1 MSLTLLFNAVEENLI
16 GMNDRKN
23 ERHTLGLFNIRCP
36 ELHKVGILV
45 SRIPDIFGRKSGH
58 FQIDAA
64 NLRLFGLKR
73 LQHIYIYIY
82 IH

>member
-45 SRIPDIFGRKSGH
+45 SRIPDISGRKSGH
-58 FQIDAA
+58 FQIVAV
-64 NLRLFGLKR
+64 NLTIFDIKR
-73 LQHIYIYIY
+73 LQNW
-82 IH
+82 